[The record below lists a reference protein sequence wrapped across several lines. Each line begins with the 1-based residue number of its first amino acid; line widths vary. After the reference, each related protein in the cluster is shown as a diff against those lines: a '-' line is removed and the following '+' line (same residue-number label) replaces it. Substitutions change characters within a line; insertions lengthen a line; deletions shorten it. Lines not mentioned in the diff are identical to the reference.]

1 MSPLVLRVLREQRFS
16 LCRRWEALLRVEP
29 VNTPLAIPDALTHL
43 IPDSVESI
51 LHELTKPGSGRLTL
65 NDARGIKLPV
75 CGCNRNPYLAHF
87 RAGEQAFLETVV
99 LIQVD
104 IPHAERRQE
113 DLADVVRAVR
123 ALAGSEIDT
132 FCSLCT
138 QNGESPGCRFHE
150 STGTAG

>member
-1 MSPLVLRVLREQRFS
+1 MTPLVLRSLREQRFS

-29 VNTPLAIPDALTHL
+29 VNTPLALPDALTLL

-51 LHELTKPGSGRLTL
+51 LRELARPGSGKLTL

-99 LIQVD
+99 LIQVEVMPSD
-104 IPHAERRQE
+104 RRQE
-113 DLADVVRAVR
+113 DLADVVRAIR

-138 QNGESPGCRFHE
+138 HHGESPACRFHE
-150 STGTAG
+150 ETVVN